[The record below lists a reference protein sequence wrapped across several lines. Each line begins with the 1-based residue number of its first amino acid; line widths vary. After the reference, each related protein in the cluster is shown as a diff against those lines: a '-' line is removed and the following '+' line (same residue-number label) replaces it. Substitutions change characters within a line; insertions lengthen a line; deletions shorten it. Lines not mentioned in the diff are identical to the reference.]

1 MARRRGFLAEM
12 QHQARL
18 SQQRQAAAQRQHA
31 AAVRQAEAARRASER
46 AYAQAARASEAERKR
61 LEKEAA
67 DAHVAAQLA
76 EVEQLNVELSEHYQ
90 ELDGLLAATLDV
102 DDFVDLESLRE
113 QAVHPPF
120 PREDLRVPIA
130 ATVIPDP
137 PLPVKLAP
145 APVTGMFGRKQKE
158 AAALAAVEQQ
168 YANDYW
174 AWKAAS
180 DSLPERRAE
189 AQRQHEAAEQNR
201 LSALAAETAKYEA
214 ECAARDAE
222 VALKNQALDALIAG
236 LGYGTVDA
244 VQEYVGIVLANS
256 VYPEWFPVTHEAE
269 FDPATAE
276 LTLRVDLP
284 APDVVPSI
292 RCYKYTK
299 ASDEI
304 TPVQATQKDTKDRY
318 AAVVHNVTLR
328 SLHEV
333 FEADRRGLIKSIAV
347 EVGVDSTDPATGRP
361 ARISLAAVAT
371 SRDRFA
377 ELDLSNVVPAATL
390 AHLGAVV
397 SKNPHGLVGIDPAG
411 VRRL

>member
-1 MARRRGFLAEM
+1 MARHHGLLAEM

-18 SQQRQAAAQRQHA
+18 SRQRQAAAQRQQA
-31 AAVRQAEAARRASER
+31 ALVRQAEAARRASER
-46 AYAQAARASEAERKR
+46 AAAAATRADAAERKR

-67 DAHVAAQLA
+67 DAHVAAKLA
-76 EVEQLNVELSEHYQ
+76 EVDQLNAELEDQYA
-90 ELDGLLAATLDV
+90 ELDGLLASTLDV

-113 QAVHPPF
+113 EAVHPPF
-120 PREDLRVPIA
+120 PRADLRVPISPTA
-130 ATVIPDP
+130 IPDP
-137 PLPVKLAP
+137 PLPVKQTP
-145 APVTGMFGRKQKE
+145 APVKGMFGRKQKE

-174 AWKAAS
+174 VWKAAS
-180 DSLPERRAE
+180 DSLPERRAV
-189 AQRQHEAAEQNR
+189 AQQQHEAAEQSR
-201 LSALAAETAKYEA
+201 LSQLAAVEAQYAA
-214 ECAARDAE
+214 ECAAREAE
-222 VALKNQALDALIAG
+222 VAGKNKALDALMAG

-256 VYPEWFPVTHEAE
+256 VYPEWFRVAHDAE

-276 LTLRVDLP
+276 LSLRVDLP
-284 APDVVPSI
+284 APDQVPAI
-292 RCYKYTK
+292 KTYKYTK
-299 ASDEI
+299 ARDEI
-304 TPVQATQKDTKDRY
+304 TPVAATQKDTKDRY
-318 AAVVHNVTLR
+318 AAILHNVALR

-347 EVGVDSTDPATGRP
+347 ELGLDSTDPATGQP

-371 SRDRFA
+371 TREQFGR
-377 ELDLSNVVPAATL
+377 LDLANVVPAATL
-390 AHLGAVV
+390 THLGAVV

>member
-1 MARRRGFLAEM
+1 VARRRGFLAEM

-18 SQQRQAAAQRQHA
+18 SQQRQAAAQRQQA
-31 AAVRQAEAARRASER
+31 ALVRQAETARRASER
-46 AYAQAARASEAERKR
+46 AAAAATRADAAERRR

-76 EVEQLNVELSEHYQ
+76 EVDQLNAELEDQYA
-90 ELDGLLAATLDV
+90 ELDDLLAATLDV

-113 QAVHPPF
+113 TAVHPPF
-120 PREDLRVPIA
+120 PRVDLRVPTS

-137 PLPVKLAP
+137 PLPVKQAP
-145 APVTGMFGRKQKE
+145 EPVTSMFGRKQKE

-180 DSLPERRAE
+180 DSLPERRAA
-189 AQRQHEAAEQNR
+189 AQQQHEAAEQNR
-201 LSALAAETAKYEA
+201 LSQLAAAEAQYSA
-214 ECAARDAE
+214 ECAAREAE
-222 VALKNQALDALIAG
+222 VAEKNNALDALIAG

-256 VYPEWFPVTHEAE
+256 VYPEWFPVTHDAE

-284 APDVVPSI
+284 APDQVPAI
-292 RCYKYTK
+292 KAYKYTK

-304 TPVQATQKDTKDRY
+304 TPVPATQKDIKDRY
-318 AAVVHNVTLR
+318 AAIVHNVALR

-347 EVGVDSTDPATGRP
+347 EIGLDSTNPATGQP
-361 ARISLAAVAT
+361 TRISLAAVAT
-371 SRDRFA
+371 TREQFG
-377 ELDLSNVVPAATL
+377 ELDLANVVPAATL
-390 AHLGAVV
+390 THLGAVV